1 MARPLLLILYQL
13 VDLLLQS
20 VVLGIIIVVIL
31 LLGNS
36 VILAPAVV
44 DQTLAFSVLELDD
57 LVIDV
62 ARLARL

>member
-20 VVLGIIIVVIL
+20 VVLGIIIIVIL